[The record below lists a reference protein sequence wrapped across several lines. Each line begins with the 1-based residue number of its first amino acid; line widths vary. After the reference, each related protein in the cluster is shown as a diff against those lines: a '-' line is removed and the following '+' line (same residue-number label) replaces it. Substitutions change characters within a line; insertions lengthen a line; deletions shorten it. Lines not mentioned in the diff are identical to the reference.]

1 MTICGKG
8 RKMNFIFSPIRLF
21 LHPNQ
26 HGPVAE
32 WLGRAL
38 QKLLQRFESARDLQL
53 TPPKRGV
60 IFYDK
65 IYTTH
70 WYLIYVA
77 HDRLLPIALGVYTWK
92 GYCCIWIHC
101 RGNEFWEAWTY
112 EFVCWSM
119 YVDFFS
125 VTKNLGK
132 KNQCFFCSI

>member
-1 MTICGKG
+1 
-8 RKMNFIFSPIRLF
+8 MNFIFSLIRLF

-65 IYTTH
+65 IYSTH
-70 WYLIYVA
+70 WYLIHVA
-77 HDRLLPIALGVYTWK
+77 YDRLLPFAMGLYTRKGNCGIGLQCGGNKFWK
-92 GYCCIWIHC
+92 
-101 RGNEFWEAWTY
+101 AWTY
-112 EFVCWSM
+112 EFVCGGL
-119 YVDFFS
+119 YVYLFS
-125 VTKNLGK
+125 
-132 KNQCFFCSI
+132 FA